1 MKTTLWLTSF
11 SLLLSPLGLSKT
23 ELETLRSTVSEQE
36 RQIRQLEEE
45 NMKLRSL
52 NGLEVKN
59 PPAAATTA
67 KAPAAAGSDTYTI
80 RAGDTLAKVARNT
93 GSTPEAIARANG
105 IKNPAKISIG
115 QKLKIPGKA
124 ATASAPAAPSTP
136 AAAPS
141 PAAPAAGGETYV
153 VRNGDTFYSIARKHK
168 VSSESL
174 VAANPGIKPSGLRAG
189 QLIRLNAKPAPAT
202 AATPSAPS
210 APAASKTVAATP
222 HEAAAAKP
230 APAPAP
236 APSKPATESHTAKSS
251 APAPAPS
258 PAAPSS
264 PAPGTS
270 PAPKTAV
277 HSVTIDGEMT
287 YGEFAA
293 KHGTQIERLNE
304 LNGLDLN
311 QNTVLAKG
319 SELYVSAQP

>member
-11 SLLLSPLGLSKT
+11 SLLLTPLGLSKT

-52 NGLEVKN
+52 NGLEIKN
-59 PPAAATTA
+59 TPAATA
-67 KAPAAAGSDTYTI
+67 APKAAAASGTDTYTI
-80 RAGDTLAKVARNT
+80 RPGDTLAKVARNT
-93 GSTPEAIARANG
+93 GTSAEAIARANG
-105 IKNPAKISIG
+105 IKNAAKISVG
-115 QKLKIPGKA
+115 QKIKIPGKA
-124 ATASAPAAPSTP
+124 AAATPSAP

-141 PAAPAAGGETYV
+141 PTPNSGSETYV
-153 VRNGDTFYSIARKHK
+153 VRDGDTFYSIARKHN

-174 VAANPGIKPSGLRAG
+174 VAANPSIKPSGLRTG
-189 QLIRLNAKPAPAT
+189 QLIRLTAKSTPAVAE
-202 AATPSAPS
+202 S
-210 APAASKTVAATP
+210 APAPSTPASSKTVAATAP
-222 HEAAAAKP
+222 APVASKP

-236 APSKPATESHTAKSS
+236 APSKHASEPSTAKSH

-258 PAAPSS
+258 PAASSS

>member
-23 ELETLRSTVSEQE
+23 ELETLRSTVTEQE
-36 RQIRQLEEE
+36 RQIRQLEDE

-52 NGLEVKN
+52 NGLEIKN
-59 PPAAATTA
+59 PPAGTTA
-67 KAPAAAGSDTYTI
+67 SKPTAAASSDTYTI
-80 RAGDTLAKVARNT
+80 RAGDTLAKIARNT
-93 GSTPEAIARANG
+93 GSSAEAIARANG
-105 IKNPAKISIG
+105 IKNAAKISVG
-115 QKLKIPGKA
+115 QKIKIPGKVA
-124 ATASAPAAPSTP
+124 SATPSAPAAP
-136 AAAPS
+136 PS
-141 PAAPAAGGETYV
+141 PAPASGSETYV

-168 VSSESL
+168 ISSESL
-174 VAANPGIKPSGLRAG
+174 VAANPSIKPSGLRTG
-189 QLIRLNAKPAPAT
+189 QLIRLSAKSAPAV
-202 AATPSAPS
+202 AASAPAPS
-210 APAASKTVAATP
+210 APATSKTVAA
-222 HEAAAAKP
+222 P
-230 APAPAP
+230 APSPAP
-236 APSKPATESHTAKSS
+236 APSKPAEEASTAKSHT
-251 APAPAPS
+251 PTPTPS
-258 PAAPSS
+258 PAASHS
-264 PAPGTS
+264 PAPSTT

>member
-11 SLLLSPLGLSKT
+11 SMLLSPLGLSKT

-59 PPAAATTA
+59 LPAAATTA

-80 RAGDTLAKVARNT
+80 RAGDTLAKIARNT
-93 GSTPEAIARANG
+93 GTTAGAIARANG
-105 IKNPAKISIG
+105 IKNPGKISVG
-115 QKLKIPGKA
+115 QKLKIPGKVAA
-124 ATASAPAAPSTP
+124 ATPSAPATSS
-136 AAAPS
+136 S
-141 PAAPAAGGETYV
+141 PAPASGSETYV
-153 VRNGDTFYSIARKHK
+153 VRNGDTFYSIARKHN

-174 VAANPGIKPSGLRAG
+174 VAANPSIKPSALRTG
-189 QLIRLNAKPAPAT
+189 QLIRLTAKSVPAVAESAP
-202 AATPSAPS
+202 APS
-210 APAASKTVAATP
+210 APATSKTVAAS
-222 HEAAAAKP
+222 
-230 APAPAP
+230 APAP
-236 APSKPATESHTAKSS
+236 APSKPEHESTAKSH

-270 PAPKTAV
+270 QAKTAV

-293 KHGTQIERLNE
+293 KHGTGIERLNE

>member
-11 SLLLSPLGLSKT
+11 SMLLSPLGLSKT
-23 ELETLRSTVSEQE
+23 ELETLRSTVTEQE

-59 PPAAATTA
+59 LPAAATTA

-80 RAGDTLAKVARNT
+80 RAGDTLAKIARNT
-93 GSTPEAIARANG
+93 GTTAGAIARANG
-105 IKNPAKISIG
+105 IKNPAKISVG
-115 QKLKIPGKA
+115 QKLKIPGKVAA
-124 ATASAPAAPSTP
+124 ATPSAPAAS
-136 AAAPS
+136 PS
-141 PAAPAAGGETYV
+141 PAPASGSETYV
-153 VRNGDTFYSIARKHK
+153 VRNGDTFYSIARKHN

-174 VAANPGIKPSGLRAG
+174 VAANPSIKPSALRAG
-189 QLIRLNAKPAPAT
+189 QLIRLSAKSAPAV
-202 AATPSAPS
+202 AESAPAPS
-210 APAASKTVAATP
+210 APASSKTVAATAP
-222 HEAAAAKP
+222 APSKP
-230 APAPAP
+230 AAAPAP
-236 APSKPATESHTAKSS
+236 APSKPEHESTAKSH

-264 PAPGTS
+264 PAPGTA
-270 PAPKTAV
+270 PAKTAV

>member
-23 ELETLRSTVSEQE
+23 ELETLRSTVTEQE

-52 NGLEVKN
+52 NGLEIKN
-59 PPAAATTA
+59 PPAGTTA
-67 KAPAAAGSDTYTI
+67 SKPTAAASSDTYTI
-80 RAGDTLAKVARNT
+80 RAGDTLAKIARNT
-93 GSTPEAIARANG
+93 GSSAEAIARANG
-105 IKNPAKISIG
+105 IKNAAKISVG
-115 QKLKIPGKA
+115 QKIKIPGKVA
-124 ATASAPAAPSTP
+124 SATPSAPAPATAPT
-136 AAAPS
+136 ATPS
-141 PAAPAAGGETYV
+141 PAPASSSETYV

-168 VSSESL
+168 ISSESL
-174 VAANPGIKPSGLRAG
+174 VAANPSIKPSGLRTG
-189 QLIRLNAKPAPAT
+189 QLIRLSAKSAPAV
-202 AATPSAPS
+202 AASAPAPS
-210 APAASKTVAATP
+210 APATSKTVAA
-222 HEAAAAKP
+222 P
-230 APAPAP
+230 APSPAP
-236 APSKPATESHTAKSS
+236 APSKPAQETTTAKSHT
-251 APAPAPS
+251 PTPTPS
-258 PAAPSS
+258 PAASHS
-264 PAPGTS
+264 PAPNTT

>member
-11 SLLLSPLGLSKT
+11 SLLLTPLGLSKT
-23 ELETLRSTVSEQE
+23 ELETLRSTVAEQE
-36 RQIRQLEEE
+36 RQIRQLEDE

-52 NGLEVKN
+52 NGLELKN
-59 PPAAATTA
+59 APAVNNTPKATTA
-67 KAPAAAGSDTYTI
+67 GSESYTI
-80 RAGDTLAKVARNT
+80 RAGDTLVKIARNT
-93 GSTPEAIARANG
+93 GSTPQAIARANG
-105 IKNPAKISIG
+105 IKNPAKISVG
-115 QKLKIPGKA
+115 QKIKIPSKVTA
-124 ATASAPAAPSTP
+124 ATPSAP

-141 PAAPAAGGETYV
+141 STSSSGGGTYV
-153 VRNGDTFYSIARKHK
+153 VRNGDTFYSIALKHK

-174 VAANPGIKPSGLRAG
+174 VAANPDIKPSGLRTG
-189 QLIRLNAKPAPAT
+189 QLIRLSAKPAPAI
-202 AATPSAPS
+202 AASIPTPS
-210 APAASKTVAATP
+210 APAASKTVAAT
-222 HEAAAAKP
+222 
-230 APAPAP
+230 APAP
-236 APSKPATESHTAKSS
+236 APSKPANEPPATAKSHT
-251 APAPAPS
+251 PAPAPS

-264 PAPGTS
+264 PAPSTT

-293 KHGTQIERLNE
+293 KHGTGIERLNE

>member
-11 SLLLSPLGLSKT
+11 SLLLTPLGLSKT

-52 NGLEVKN
+52 NGLEIKN
-59 PPAAATTA
+59 APAATNTA

-80 RAGDTLAKVARNT
+80 RAGDTLAKIARNT
-93 GSTPEAIARANG
+93 GSSAEAIARANG
-105 IKNPAKISIG
+105 IKNAAKISVG
-115 QKLKIPGKA
+115 QKIKIPGKVAA
-124 ATASAPAAPSTP
+124 ATPSAPAAS
-136 AAAPS
+136 PS
-141 PAAPAAGGETYV
+141 PAPASGSETYV
-153 VRNGDTFYSIARKHK
+153 VRNGDTFYSIARKHNL
-168 VSSESL
+168 SSESL
-174 VAANPGIKPSGLRAG
+174 VAANPGIKPSGLRTG
-189 QLIRLNAKPAPAT
+189 QLIRLSAKQAPAV
-202 AATPSAPS
+202 AASTPAPS
-210 APAASKTVAATP
+210 APASSKTVAA
-222 HEAAAAKP
+222 HEPAAAKS
-230 APAPAP
+230 APAP
-236 APSKPATESHTAKSS
+236 APSKPAEPSTAKSS